1 MSIEQALA
9 ELTEAVKE
17 NTTVQSKIV
26 ELAES
31 AAKAR
36 GNTEEPKKP
45 AARSTA
51 KAKAAP
57 KEEPKEEPK
66 DEAPA
71 EEKPAA
77 KKPATRARKPAAK
90 KTKTHEVRVGI
101 SVDDVRDLARK
112 HASNDGGDKEERER
126 LKGLMSS
133 AFDHLGV
140 SKLSDMDDEER
151 VKFAHYLDHWIE
163 DSQQTLDFEALDE
176 AVLAAVEAAGDG
188 EEEDDMLD

>member
-9 ELTEAVKE
+9 ELTAAVKE

-45 AARSTA
+45 ATRTAA

-57 KEEPKEEPK
+57 KEEPKEEPAA
-66 DEAPA
+66 E
-71 EEKPAA
+71 EEKPAP

-90 KTKTHEVRVGI
+90 KAKEHEVRVGI

-151 VKFAHYLDHWIE
+151 VKFAHYLDHWID

-176 AVLAAVEAAGDG
+176 KVLAAVEAAGDG